1 MNWLRAVFAVTV
13 LGLTAVPD
21 YAIAQS
27 LKDRLVGTWL
37 LVSNTNT
44 APDGTKRQPFGES
57 PKGVLIL
64 EANGRYAQVF
74 TRPDRPKFKANN
86 RLQGTPDEIK
96 AAWEGALA
104 HFGTW
109 SVSEADK
116 TVLLR
121 VEGSFYPN
129 QEGNEDK
136 RVVNSLA
143 SGSPGRN
150 GASTASGAKSASRS
164 IVSALRRTANSS
176 RSCSSTR
183 RLHLRL
189 DKNWGQ
195 RHRIK
200 TAGGPVGSKASGGI
214 EAPRQADPPHRCM
227 PPSAMEL

>member
-1 MNWLRAVFAVTV
+1 MNWLRTICAVTV
-13 LGLTAVPD
+13 VGLTALPD
-21 YAIAQS
+21 YAVAQS

-96 AAWEGALA
+96 AAWDGALA

-109 SVSEADK
+109 SVSEVDK

-121 VEGSFYPN
+121 VEGSFYPT

-136 RVVNSLA
+136 RVVNSLTADELHFLNAA
-143 SGSPGRN
+143 SS
-150 GASTASGAKSASRS
+150 
-164 IVSALRRTANSS
+164 
-176 RSCSSTR
+176 
-183 RLHLRL
+183 
-189 DKNWGQ
+189 
-195 RHRIK
+195 
-200 TAGGPVGSKASGGI
+200 AGGQT
-214 EAPRQADPPHRCM
+214 EAMFQRVK
-227 PPSAMEL
+227 